1 MPNFQPERAWPTQSE
16 RVDAGKLRR
25 CPCSCPTGA
34 DLCLSGNIVYK
45 SGYEAKQRVLK
56 SYLVG
61 SCCVYVSISGEI
73 SGMFLEDGYYI
84 LEGGAPVD
92 KPLLISVT
100 EGGVTILSGN
110 AYWPAGTPNGTYT
123 FKKGDG
129 DVTVDVE
136 LAWKEVCPCPPNLFP
151 VT

>member
-25 CPCSCPTGA
+25 CPCSCPF

-73 SGMFLEDGYYI
+73 STLGFSEEGYYT
-84 LEGGAPVD
+84 LEGGSPVD
-92 KPLLISVT
+92 KPLLIFVT

-110 AYWPAGTPNGTYT
+110 AYWPAGTLNGTYT
-123 FKKGDG
+123 FKKGD
-129 DVTVDVE
+129 VSVDVE
-136 LAWKEVCPCPPNLFP
+136 LTWKEVCPCPPNLFP
-151 VT
+151 VS